1 MKLQMHSNELEHIC
15 EALNLIA
22 EGIHTSHVFPKEEVF
37 CIQNKP
43 PEVF

>member
-22 EGIHTSHVFPKEEVF
+22 EGIHTSRFSQGGGLLYTK
-37 CIQNKP
+37 QAT
-43 PEVF
+43 